1 MASGQN
7 LMGKWTGYF
16 TPSSDIENRVFSYE
30 MEITENANHQ
40 LIVKTFSK
48 LSNDF
53 SAKALANGLYSPNT
67 GLVSIQENHFDELKM
82 NGNLQACLMTNY
94 LTYKNLRG
102 HEVIEGTY
110 TSSNIYTKK
119 DCGGGTVYLEKT
131 IPLVQLVKAEKAAS
145 KTITNKKVVKEE
157 TLVIKEEAK
166 TNSAIKINS
175 ADIIV
180 GNNSIPNNTN
190 NNKNRNQKTVV
201 NIASNNKAIDKLP
214 TNKNN
219 EATAAK
225 TSTATATTISTSP
238 ATAGSFVLKGSVS
251 INNSSNKTVNTAVTN
266 AAVSKLPP
274 TPIQKEVAI
283 ANAPQ
288 INNLNTKETMNEENE
303 APIESNI
310 ESPNDIIDNVNI
322 KQGNSFQSIPWVLVG
337 RVNKLVKKI
346 TTSSPKFSIDL
357 YDNGTIDNDTII
369 VYDNKQLIVNRKR
382 LSYKA
387 IHVDFT
393 FTNNIREHEVI
404 IVAHNMGQVPPNTAL
419 LVLKDG
425 NSRQEL
431 YITSTNKMNA
441 KLIIEYS
448 PPN

>member
-1 MASGQN
+1 
-7 LMGKWTGYF
+7 MGKWTGYF

-30 MEITENANHQ
+30 MEVTENANHQ
-40 LIVKTFSK
+40 LIVKTLSK
-48 LSNDF
+48 LSNNF
-53 SAKALANGLYSPNT
+53 TAKATANGLYSPNT
-67 GLVSIQENHFDELKM
+67 GLVSIQENHFEELKM

-131 IPLVQLVKAEKAAS
+131 IPLVQLVKAEKAAL
-145 KTITNKKVVKEE
+145 KTIANKKVEQEEKVVINKEE
-157 TLVIKEEAK
+157 SK
-166 TNSAIKINS
+166 TNSAVKINS

-190 NNKNRNQKTVV
+190 SNKNRIQKTVV
-201 NIASNNKAIDKLP
+201 NIVSNNKAIEKLP

-219 EATAAK
+219 EAALAK
-225 TSTATATTISTSP
+225 TSTTTAISTSS
-238 ATAGSFVLKGSVS
+238 ATPGSFVLKGSVS
-251 INNSSNKTVNTAVTN
+251 INNSNNKIVNTSVTN

-274 TPIQKEVAI
+274 SPIQKEVAI

-322 KQGNSFQSIPWVLVG
+322 KQGNTFQSIPWVLVG

>member
-1 MASGQN
+1 
-7 LMGKWTGYF
+7 MGKWTGYF
-16 TPSSDIENRVFSYE
+16 TPSSDMENRVFSYE
-30 MEITENANHQ
+30 MEIIENANHQ
-40 LIVKTFSK
+40 LNVKTVSK

-53 SAKALANGLYSPNT
+53 SAKAIANGLYSPNT

-82 NGNLQACLMTNY
+82 NENLQACLMTNY
-94 LTYKNLRG
+94 LTYKNIRG

-119 DCGGGTVYLEKT
+119 DCGGGTVYLEKI
-131 IPLVQLVKAEKAAS
+131 IPIAKQLKAEKTATQA
-145 KTITNKKVVKEE
+145 IAKKIMVKEE
-157 TLVIKEEAK
+157 NGVPKIENKKMDTKVNTLAKVNSTPIINTSTPISTNTKINTSKNSTSNTTKTK
-166 TNSAIKINS
+166 TNEAPVTEIIPSPISDKNS
-175 ADIIV
+175 NS
-180 GNNSIPNNTN
+180 NNSI
-190 NNKNRNQKTVV
+190 
-201 NIASNNKAIDKLP
+201 SKL
-214 TNKNN
+214 
-219 EATAAK
+219 
-225 TSTATATTISTSP
+225 S
-238 ATAGSFVLKGSVS
+238 
-251 INNSSNKTVNTAVTN
+251 N
-266 AAVSKLPP
+266 AAISKPSN

-283 ANAPQ
+283 ATAPQ
-288 INNLNTKETMNEENE
+288 INKLSIKESTLEENE

-310 ESPNDIIDNVNI
+310 ESPDDIIDNVNI
-322 KQGNSFQSIPWVLVG
+322 KQGNTFQSIPWVLVG

-387 IHVDFT
+387 IHVEFT

-425 NSRQEL
+425 SSRQEL